1 MTGKTG
7 IRCRTKHYSRQGHR
21 IGKSVRLYEGV
32 RISGSGSCQFDDN
45 STVYSNTTIS
55 IGKNGEFRIGKD
67 SHLGSGCYIL
77 VGSGKVEIGD
87 GVAIG
92 PHTILIAHSNKVIGR
107 EPIVNYEMS
116 GSIKI
121 EDDVFI
127 GAGVIVLPNINL
139 AAHSV
144 VGAGSVVTNNTQ
156 EWTVYA
162 GNPARIIR
170 LRE

>member
-7 IRCRTKHYSRQGHR
+7 IRCRTKYYIRQGHR
-21 IGKSVRLYEGV
+21 FGKSVRLYEGV
-32 RISGSGSCQFDDN
+32 RISGSGSCQFDDK
-45 STVYSNTTIS
+45 STIYSNTTIS

-67 SHLGSGCYIL
+67 SHLGVGCYIL
-77 VGSGKVEIGD
+77 VGNGKVEIGD

-107 EPIVNYEMS
+107 DPIIDHEMS

-121 EDDVFI
+121 EDDVFL

-144 VGAGSVVTNNTQ
+144 VGAGSVVTNSTQ
-156 EWTVYA
+156 EWTIYA

-170 LRE
+170 SRE